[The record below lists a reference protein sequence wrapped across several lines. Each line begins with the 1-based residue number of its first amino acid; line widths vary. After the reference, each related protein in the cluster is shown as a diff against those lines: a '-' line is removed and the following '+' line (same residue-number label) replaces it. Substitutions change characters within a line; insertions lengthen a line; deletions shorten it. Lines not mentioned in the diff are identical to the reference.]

1 MKKVPKLLLFMLPVI
16 SVLLPSNGHR
26 MNKLGQMTVI
36 NFIMLL
42 ITLIVIWQLFPI
54 LTQTVVGLLNDLTN
68 DGLPSSTNS
77 ILSAIIVFIP
87 VLLVVGYL
95 VTAWLQMSPRYANPP
110 E

>member
-1 MKKVPKLLLFMLPVI
+1 MKRVPKLLLFMLPII

-54 LTQTVVGLLNDLTN
+54 LTQTVAGLLNDLTN

>member
-1 MKKVPKLLLFMLPVI
+1 MKRVPKLLSFMLPI
-16 SVLLPSNGHR
+16 IAVLLPSKGHR

-54 LTQTVVGLLNDLTN
+54 LTQTVAGLLNDLTN

-77 ILSAIIVFIP
+77 ILYEIIVFIP
-87 VLLVVGYL
+87 VLLIVGYL

>member
-1 MKKVPKLLLFMLPVI
+1 MKRVQKLLSFMLPII
-16 SVLLPSNGHR
+16 SVLLPSNGR
-26 MNKLGQMTVI
+26 MNKRGQMTVI

-42 ITLIVIWQLFPI
+42 ITLIVIWQLFPL
-54 LTQTVVGLLNDLTN
+54 LTQTVAGLLNDLTS

-77 ILSAIIVFIP
+77 ILSAVIVFIP
-87 VLLVVGYL
+87 VLLIVGYL

>member
-1 MKKVPKLLLFMLPVI
+1 MKRVPKLLSFMLPII

-54 LTQTVVGLLNDLTN
+54 LTQTVAGLLNDLTN

-87 VLLVVGYL
+87 VLLIVGYL

>member
-1 MKKVPKLLLFMLPVI
+1 MKRVPKLLLFMLPII

-54 LTQTVVGLLNDLTN
+54 LTQTVAGLLNDLTN

-87 VLLVVGYL
+87 VLLIVGYL